1 MEIVFSD
8 DDLARVRVALTLDP
22 VSEVMAAAHHRSPQ
36 RPVLHDW
43 ARETANQFGPLGAE
57 LMRDLRSAAVQ
68 INALGMQDLEY
79 RQSFEDRLEVG
90 LSRPS
95 QHWVYAMAELKSWG
109 MPVQPGLL
117 EARPR
122 AIAAIG
128 TAARRFHQLAVAP
141 YWDQLN
147 AAVAATAT
155 GWTRTLSTHGLE
167 QLLNNLHPTLSWRPP
182 ALSLTPDM
190 RYCGPSCPHRFMVA
204 LLYGPWGGRLPVSSR
219 GLTIIPTAFSPFCA
233 VWLNYEPGRGMA
245 VEGLMVPVTI
255 SRHAFETGPDAGDT
269 LADLLGPTRACVL
282 RACLDTPLTT
292 TALASSVGISNSS
305 ASEHATVLRSSGLIT
320 SERHG
325 NQVIHHTTQLG
336 AALAHNSHAHVDSI
350 PI

>member
-22 VSEVMAAAHHRSPQ
+22 MSEVMAAAHHRSPQ

-43 ARETANQFGPLGAE
+43 ARETAVQLGPLGSE
-57 LMRDLRSAAVQ
+57 VLGDLRSAAVQ
-68 INALGMQDLEY
+68 INALGMQDLQL
-79 RQSFEDRLEVG
+79 RRSFDDRLEVG

-95 QHWVYAMAELKSWG
+95 QHWVYAMAELQSWG

-128 TAARRFHQLAVAP
+128 AAARRFHQVAVAP

-155 GWTRTLSTHGLE
+155 GWMRTLSMQGLE

-182 ALSLTPDM
+182 ALSVTPDM
-190 RYCGPSCPHRFMVA
+190 RSCGPSCPHRFMVA

-219 GLTIIPTAFSPFCA
+219 GLRIIPTAFSPFCA
-233 VWLNYEPGRGMA
+233 LWMNYEPDRGMA
-245 VEGLMVPVTI
+245 IEGLIVPVTT
-255 SRHAFETGPDAGDT
+255 SRHAFKTGSDAGDS
-269 LADLLGPTRACVL
+269 LADLLGNTRACVL
-282 RACLDTPLTT
+282 RACIDTPLTT
-292 TALASSVGISNSS
+292 TTLARSVGISNSS
-305 ASEHATVLRSSGLIT
+305 ASEHATVLRSAGLIT
-320 SERHG
+320 SERRG

-336 AALAHNSHAHVDSI
+336 AALAYNSPPEDA
-350 PI
+350 